1 MKAPHFLLYLHK
13 TWSKLS
19 PHEVIILTKFHEDRA
34 KIEKSLVIHS
44 KVWDVRQFFYSLN
57 LSLGN
62 FLSKFKGKIKDVSFT
77 PKGLTPPSPNVS
89 FLGYPPPSPFG
100 ETSFM
105 DGPLESVCP
114 TSAFFYHQNFK
125 EF

>member
-1 MKAPHFLLYLHK
+1 MKKAHIHKLAIMKAPHFLLYLHK

-19 PHEVIILTKFHEDRA
+19 PHEVIIFTKFHEDRA

-62 FLSKFKGKIKDVSFT
+62 F
-77 PKGLTPPSPNVS
+77 VS
-89 FLGYPPPSPFG
+89 FLGYPPPSPFR

-105 DGPLESVCP
+105 DGP
-114 TSAFFYHQNFK
+114 
-125 EF
+125 